1 MKKQYIHFVP
11 KADGGVSVWSSNIKE
26 KIAAIGAQ
34 LGVSPIGIASVETAC
49 DRLISNVNLV
59 AVKRTDL
66 AEAVKQKND
75 NRLADLQIIS
85 KVILQIKAHS
95 DYQDS
100 IGSALGING
109 YNKLFDLKEIK
120 PVIKAKAYEGRV
132 DVSFNLQ
139 VMKSITIYSRIKGSY
154 GWERL
159 GNDYESPF
167 EDRRPLAVPHQAEVR
182 EYMAMYFN
190 GKEEIGQPSDMVSAV
205 FGG

>member
-11 KADGGVSVWSSNIKE
+11 KADGEASIWASNLKG
-26 KIAAIGAQ
+26 KIAAIGAL
-34 LGVSPIGIASVETAC
+34 LGLSPTAIASVEDAC
-49 DRLISNVNLV
+49 DRIITNINLV
-59 AVKRTDL
+59 GTKRTDL

-75 NRLADLQIIS
+75 NRLADLQIIA
-85 KVILQIKAHS
+85 KVISQLKAHS
-95 DYQDS
+95 DYQDA
-100 IGSALGING
+100 IGSSLGITG
-109 YNKLFDLKEIK
+109 YSKLFDLKEIK

-132 DVSFNLQ
+132 DISFNLQ

-154 GWERL
+154 GWEKL

-167 EDRRPLAVPHQAEVR
+167 EDRRPLAVAHQAEVR

-190 GKEEIGQPSDMVSAV
+190 GKEDVGQPSDIIPIV